1 MRQVEFNKSDFSDV
15 NGKLVK
21 NGASS
26 KPQYVF
32 TSKIGKPVTGPEL
45 IIKRIFDLFVG
56 LLGTILSI
64 PFIVVFVLIIKAT
77 SDGPAFYKQ
86 ERVGLMGK
94 SFMVI
99 KLRSMYQDAEA
110 KTGAVWAQKNDSR
123 ITPVGRFMRKT
134 RIDEL
139 PQLWN
144 VLKGDMSLVGPRP
157 ERPILTEEF
166 TKEFND
172 FPKRLR
178 IIPGITGYAQINGGY
193 DITPDKKCQLDNYYI
208 EHYSL
213 WFDIKML
220 CGTVRVVCT
229 GDGAR

>member
-1 MRQVEFNKSDFSDV
+1 MMIKAVPVKPTYSFV
-15 NGKLVK
+15 N
-21 NGASS
+21 
-26 KPQYVF
+26 Q
-32 TSKIGKPVTGPEL
+32 IGTPVSGRGL
-45 IIKRIFDLFVG
+45 IVKRIFDLLVG
-56 LLGTILSI
+56 LLGTIISSPL
-64 PFIVVFVLIIKAT
+64 VLVFAVLVKAT
-77 SDGPAFYKQ
+77 SAGPAFYKQ
-86 ERVGLMGK
+86 ERVGLMGQ

-110 KTGAVWAQKNDSR
+110 KTGAVWAQKHDSR
-123 ITPVGRFMRKT
+123 ITSVGRFMRKT

-139 PQLWN
+139 PQFWN

-157 ERPILTEEF
+157 ERPMLTEEF
-166 TKEFND
+166 SKEFKD

-193 DITPDKKCQLDNYYI
+193 DITPDIKCQLDNYYI

-220 CGTVRVVCT
+220 CGTIKVVCT

>member
-1 MRQVEFNKSDFSDV
+1 MRQIEAEDEQMMIKAVPVKPTYSFV
-15 NGKLVK
+15 N
-21 NGASS
+21 
-26 KPQYVF
+26 Q
-32 TSKIGKPVTGPEL
+32 IGTPVSGRGL
-45 IIKRIFDLFVG
+45 IVKRIFDLLVG
-56 LLGTILSI
+56 LLGTIISSPL
-64 PFIVVFVLIIKAT
+64 VLVFAVLVKAT
-77 SDGPAFYKQ
+77 SAGPAFYKQ
-86 ERVGLMGK
+86 ERVGLMGQ

-110 KTGAVWAQKNDSR
+110 KTGAVWAQKHDSR
-123 ITPVGRFMRKT
+123 ITSVGRFMRKT

-139 PQLWN
+139 PQFWN

-157 ERPILTEEF
+157 ERPMLTEEF
-166 TKEFND
+166 SKEFKD

-193 DITPDKKCQLDNYYI
+193 DITPDIKCQLDNYYI

-220 CGTVRVVCT
+220 CGTIKVVCT